1 MSLSDLIKP
10 LIEAY
15 EEFPLSW
22 IKSPAAAAQV
32 AAEVQVPPLAWH
44 SGLDGPALLQ
54 LWHESQLRCGFSP
67 WAGNVPVPRV

>member
-32 AAEVQVPPLAWH
+32 AVEVQVPPLA
-44 SGLDGPALLQ
+44 
-54 LWHESQLRCGFSP
+54 
-67 WAGNVPVPRV
+67 